1 MMRREI
7 EIKAAVFVFMAF
19 LFGLIIVS
27 VAGCKVGG
35 EVKGG
40 AEIIELKPLKM
51 QELTWPA
58 VPYDVS
64 KIA

>member
-1 MMRREI
+1 MRREI

-27 VAGCKVGG
+27 VAGCKGGG

-58 VPYDVS
+58 VPYDVNN
-64 KIA
+64 IA